1 MAWDKGRYY
10 SRSFK
15 VNGRIIR
22 QYIGGGE
29 TGRLAA
35 QQDQERRERIK
46 LRREAA
52 KRLMSDLKS
61 IDETVTMLC
70 CRRADLAAR
79 AAMWAAGYYQHHR
92 GEWRKRHDQ

>member
-35 QQDQERRERIK
+35 QQDQERRERIR

-52 KRLMSDLKS
+52 NRLMTDLKA
-61 IDETVTMLC
+61 IDEIVTTLC
-70 CRRADLAAR
+70 HRSEIAAR
-79 AAMWAAGYYQHHR
+79 AAMCAAGYCQHHR
-92 GEWRKRHDQ
+92 SEWRKRCVK

>member
-35 QQDQERRERIK
+35 QHDQERRERVR

-52 KRLMSDLKS
+52 NRLMSDLKA
-61 IDETVTMLC
+61 IDNTVITLC
-70 CRRADLAAR
+70 HRCEIAAR

-92 GEWRKRHDQ
+92 GEWRRRGVQ